1 MTSFHGLFLATNNM
15 TNTFKLATYN
25 LNKQLTHSSY
35 IIAELIRRRQT
46 AGAIQQTAERFS
58 MISLKEN

>member
-35 IIAELIRRRQT
+35 TIAELIRRRQT
-46 AGAIQQTAERFS
+46 AGAIQQRQQNDF
-58 MISLKEN
+58 LCLV